1 MEGYSLAN
9 VDFYNLLNETF
20 YNGGSGPLKEVSE
33 GDAERLKK
41 SNEDFRV
48 EYLPS
53 TLCGFGFSTPPMEVH
68 VKGNRIIRILPCH
81 LPEDLKIWE
90 IKTDRGVFTRPRKSV
105 PHPHMLA
112 YKNRV
117 YTPTRVKY
125 PLKRV
130 DWSPENPNPENR
142 GKSGFVRISWEEAI
156 EYIVQ
161 VVKRVK
167 EKYGD

>member
-1 MEGYSLAN
+1 M
-9 VDFYNLLNETF
+9 
-20 YNGGSGPLKEVSE
+20 
-33 GDAERLKK
+33 
-41 SNEDFRV
+41 
-48 EYLPS
+48 PS

-117 YTPTRVKY
+117 YTPTRQ
-125 PLKRV
+125 PLVLVPFISRV
-130 DWSPENPNPENR
+130 GLHSIIWTPNSNLC
-142 GKSGFVRISWEEAI
+142 
-156 EYIVQ
+156 
-161 VVKRVK
+161 
-167 EKYGD
+167 